1 MSIVHNKD
9 RVDLT
14 KELQP
19 FVICFEGRRRSEDGG
34 QQMLFQDH
42 ICEELCIELLYNQEI
57 IDSSSDG
64 W

>member
-1 MSIVHNKD
+1 MSIVNNKD
-9 RVDLT
+9 WVNLT
-14 KELQP
+14 KKFQP
-19 FVICFEGRRRSEDGG
+19 FVICFEGRRGSEDGG

-42 ICEELCIELLYNQEI
+42 ICEELCIELLHNQEI